1 MLLTCT
7 LKTEDGNSGDDL
19 AEQRPL
25 PSSALSLA
33 FFYSQDSLPLSL
45 CICFFLCSSS
55 VGFIFP
61 LFFCVS
67 SPGSVIPPFVALF
80 FFNLLCFLEKKQR
93 NESLII
99 FSSVLKSELARAAY
113 FWYGSSG
120 DAPKNC
126 VLCLCFSSF
135 RFRSS
140 PSLPLSHQPASAL
153 GAARFI

>member
-33 FFYSQDSLPLSL
+33 FFCSQDSLPLSL

-67 SPGSVIPPFVALF
+67 SQSSFFLHPPVFFPCFSLFGWFASV
-80 FFNLLCFLEKKQR
+80 
-93 NESLII
+93 
-99 FSSVLKSELARAAY
+99 FSSSSAFL
-113 FWYGSSG
+113 FWFLGSLF
-120 DAPKNC
+120 P
-126 VLCLCFSSF
+126 
-135 RFRSS
+135 
-140 PSLPLSHQPASAL
+140 PLSCASL
-153 GAARFI
+153 LRLL